1 MVSILKTDKIQASH
15 GSTIEIPSG
24 HKISGAAGSI
34 VAPEKVIGFK
44 TVSSST
50 STQISSATFV
60 DLSGMTLD
68 YACKV
73 SNSIVHIFVNTHVF
87 IPQHAAT
94 GQTASIKILRDST
107 ALYTDTGYGTGHHTN
122 HSNDRFMSVISVQ
135 ASTSPGN
142 TNTQTYKVQ
151 GSRMSGQ
158 SGNVDFN
165 NSSYGGGGSIT
176 VMEIAQ

>member
-1 MVSILKTDKIQASH
+1 MTSILGTQSIQHPNGTASATVH
-15 GSTIEIPSG
+15 ANGAFTAEG
-24 HKISGAAGSI
+24 H
-34 VAPEKVIGFK
+34 VIGFK
-44 TVSSST
+44 TVSSAT

-94 GQTASIKILRDST
+94 WQTASIKILRDST

-122 HSNDRFMSVISVQ
+122 HANDRFMSVISVQ

-158 SGNVDFN
+158 SGSVDFN
-165 NSSYGGGGSIT
+165 NASYGGGGRIT